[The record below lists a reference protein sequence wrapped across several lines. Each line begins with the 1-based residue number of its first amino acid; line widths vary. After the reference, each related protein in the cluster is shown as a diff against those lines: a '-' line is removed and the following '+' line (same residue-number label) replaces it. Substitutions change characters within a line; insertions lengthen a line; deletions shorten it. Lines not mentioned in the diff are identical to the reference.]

1 MQLYQPNFP
10 TTIVT
15 YLGFKHCEFIS
26 QIPNSIMDLSFFQEQ
41 IWWGISIVRL
51 SIAGVLIVLGV
62 LARSIVRRSLS
73 RLLGR
78 LGRSRDIDVVDD
90 VERLLIK
97 PFSLLVNIL
106 LWNVV
111 IGILNLPQQPFNAHL
126 WISTAGII
134 VLMLALAYCAFH
146 VVDVFAGIA
155 GRAAAKT
162 ETRLDD
168 QLVSPITKT
177 VKIMLVLVL
186 IASIMGQLGYS
197 ATGLIAGL
205 SIGGLAL
212 AFAAKDTLANVF
224 GSILIFSERPF
235 QIGDVV
241 SINGVEGT
249 VEEVGIRSTKI
260 RQFDQTLSI
269 FPNQT
274 FTTTEIRNLSKRGA
288 RRIRFEVTV
297 TQEATVSQ
305 LEKYVSSIQNLL
317 EQRTDIH
324 SDQILVRITKF
335 DTTGLVVLVQTFTT
349 VDFAEFMRIREGIML
364 SARKLAEEQG
374 LPLMPAQ
381 GVHLSG
387 PGQVTTTTDNQ

>member
-1 MQLYQPNFP
+1 MQLYQQNFP

-26 QIPNSIMDLSFFQEQ
+26 QIPNSIMDLSFFPEQ

-111 IGILNLPQQPFNAHL
+111 IGILNLPQQPFNIHL
-126 WISTAGII
+126 WVSTAGII
-134 VLMLALAYCAFH
+134 ALMLALAYCALH

-305 LEKYVSSIQNLL
+305 LEEYVSSIQHLL

-349 VDFAEFMRIREGIML
+349 VDFVEFMRIREEIML
-364 SARKLAEEQG
+364 SVRKLAEEQG

-381 GVHLSG
+381 GIQLS
-387 PGQVTTTTDNQ
+387 GQVTTTASQ